1 MPITRH
7 VADMI
12 AEAKA
17 TVPQISPQDAAAMQQ
32 NGEAVLIDIR
42 DARELAKAGRIADA
56 VHAPRGMLE
65 FLVDPNS
72 PAHKE
77 VFATDKQLVIVCA
90 SGGRSALSAKTLM
103 DMGLDNVQ
111 DMEGGFSGW
120 AKIGLPIVKDE

>member
-1 MPITRH
+1 
-7 VADMI
+7 
-12 AEAKA
+12 
-17 TVPQISPQDAAAMQQ
+17 MQQ
-32 NGEAVLIDIR
+32 NGEAVMIDIR

-120 AKIGLPIVKDE
+120 VKTGLPIVKDE